1 MNAKKERSNT
11 SIRRKDFKSGFAA
24 HIIGVQDH
32 TEDKVVVS
40 CHGNTE
46 NHTQSEEDITD
57 MDASTQ
63 KMDCDGA
70 NTHDQNDCA
79 NNDDLFSSFFVPPSL
94 NENVDCHGINNSVIL
109 EAQQVVV
116 NETNSGK
123 EMAVAEVKDVA
134 WVPLTPQI
142 QAKVGYSEK
151 ESETTNNCKYSESN
165 ISGSAAPKCGKSES
179 LIDILKKMCTRDK
192 KPHKRKKIKRHNPKV
207 GPITPCTPKPH
218 TPKPAKKVKKKSVDS
233 INVDAKA
240 TTSKRAS
247 RRKLDFGEECPA
259 MGQEEDFGEECPAMG
274 QEELMKP
281 QVTADVSSEKGGP
294 NTPKICTISCTQVQ
308 EEEADNTISC
318 NGSILNASVAKI
330 TNLQENVENV
340 LLIQG
345 DKDVR
350 DAQADFVVKKM
361 QSLCINEERSDAL
374 VVAEK
379 KYKGIV
385 DLDKETMV
393 VWNLLTRDD
402 WNKAA
407 EAEALGADHVE
418 YMKRERKLLRNKL
431 DVFLDRMDVVQGNR
445 QFSPWKGSIVD
456 SVVGVFLTQNAS
468 DHMSSTAFMALS
480 SRYPPL
486 SVDEQNS
493 RIRLLDQQVMV
504 VESASDKSEF
514 IPEVDPPIQVERRKG
529 KGNKKQELPINWD
542 DLRKQYSRGLSRERT
557 EQNADSINWEAM
569 RQASIEEVAHVII
582 QRGMSNQLAERIKGF
597 LDRLVRDHG
606 SIDLEW
612 LRNVPPPKAKDYLL
626 SISGLGLK
634 STECVRLLALYYPAF
649 PVDTNARRFFVRMG
663 WVPLKKLPEG
673 VKLHELNDYP
683 SLDSVQK
690 YMWSRACDNDHQL
703 LYEIHCHSVTIGKS
717 FCTKLQPNCKEC
729 PMRDECAHY
738 ASVLASNKP
747 RLQGFQANSSLEAPM
762 LTNSD
767 GNEVIH
773 HSNSETIIELP
784 SSPVVE
790 TTTMEPLCFQPI
802 IELPPS
808 PVVETTPMES
818 LDIGDIEDIGTLSHV
833 GYIGTLSRVER
844 SKKIRTKKIRSFIG
858 EDNEISQALVAIN
871 PNVAS
876 FQLPKQKLEYRL
888 RTVHEVCELP
898 DSHPFLATF
907 SKRVHGDRCPYLLA
921 IWTEDECSEEATTCD
936 TGKPS
941 LSREVVEYQKRIKGT
956 ILIPCFT
963 ANGGRFPLNG
973 TYFQINEVFADH
985 ESSLR
990 PIDVPRE
997 LIWNLKRRI
1006 LYCGKNI
1013 TSICRGMNMAEVA
1026 YLFNRGFI
1034 CSRGF
1039 DTKSRDAVAMVNRFH
1054 G

>member
-1 MNAKKERSNT
+1 
-11 SIRRKDFKSGFAA
+11 
-24 HIIGVQDH
+24 
-32 TEDKVVVS
+32 
-40 CHGNTE
+40 
-46 NHTQSEEDITD
+46 
-57 MDASTQ
+57 
-63 KMDCDGA
+63 
-70 NTHDQNDCA
+70 
-79 NNDDLFSSFFVPPSL
+79 
-94 NENVDCHGINNSVIL
+94 
-109 EAQQVVV
+109 
-116 NETNSGK
+116 
-123 EMAVAEVKDVA
+123 
-134 WVPLTPQI
+134 
-142 QAKVGYSEK
+142 
-151 ESETTNNCKYSESN
+151 
-165 ISGSAAPKCGKSES
+165 
-179 LIDILKKMCTRDK
+179 MCTRHK
-192 KPHKRKKIKRHNPKV
+192 KPHKRKKMKRHNPKV
-207 GPITPCTPKPH
+207 GPITPCTPKPR

-233 INVDAKA
+233 INIDAKA
-240 TTSKRAS
+240 TISKRVCK
-247 RRKLDFGEECPA
+247 RKL
-259 MGQEEDFGEECPAMG
+259 DFGEECPAMG

-281 QVTADVSSEKGGP
+281 QVTKDVPSEKVGP
-294 NTPKICTISCTQVQ
+294 NTPKICKKRRWMRRTAKLNNLIRWIHEQLPATRTQVQ
-308 EEEADNTISC
+308 EEEVDNTISRTQFQEDEVDNTISC
-318 NGSILNASVAKI
+318 NGSIRNGSILNAPVAKI
-330 TNLQENVENV
+330 TDLQENVENV

-350 DAQADFVVKKM
+350 DALADFIVKKM
-361 QSLCINEERSDAL
+361 QSLCINEECCDAL
-374 VVAEK
+374 VVAQK

-385 DLDKETMV
+385 DLDQETMV

-402 WNKAA
+402 WNASA
-407 EAEALGADHVE
+407 EAEALGADHEE
-418 YMKRERKLLRNKL
+418 YMKRERELLRNNL
-431 DVFLDRMDVVQGNR
+431 EVFRERMHVVQGNR

-456 SVVGVFLTQNAS
+456 SIVGVFLTQNVS
-468 DHMSSTAFMALS
+468 DHASSTAFMTFV

-486 SVDEQNS
+486 SVDEQNA
-493 RIRLLDQQVMV
+493 RIRLLDKQVMV
-504 VESASDKSEF
+504 VESSSDKSEF
-514 IPEVDPPIQVERRKG
+514 IPEVDPPIQVERRTG

-542 DLRKQYSRGLSRERT
+542 DLRKQYSHGVSRERT

-569 RQASIEEVAHVII
+569 RQAPIEEVADVIR
-582 QRGMSNQLAERIKGF
+582 QRGMSNQLAGRIKGF

-606 SIDLEW
+606 NIDLEW
-612 LRNVPPPKAKDYLL
+612 LRNVPPPKAKEYLL

-634 STECVRLLALYYPAF
+634 STECVRLLALHYPAF
-649 PVDTNARRFFVRMG
+649 PVDTNAGRFFVRIG

-683 SLDSVQK
+683 TLDNIQK
-690 YMWSRACDNDHQL
+690 YMWSRACNNDHQL
-703 LYEIHCHSVTIGKS
+703 LYETHCHSVTIGKS

-738 ASVLASNKP
+738 ASALASNTP
-747 RLQGFQANSSLEAPM
+747 RLQGFQANLSLEVPI

-767 GNEVIH
+767 GNDVIY

-784 SSPVVE
+784 SSPVAE
-790 TTTMEPLCFQPI
+790 TTTMEPLCSQPI

-808 PVVETTPMES
+808 LVVETAPTEP
-818 LDIGDIEDIGTLSHV
+818 LDIGDIEDIGTLNRV
-833 GYIGTLSRVER
+833 GNIGTLSRVER
-844 SKKIRTKKIRSFIG
+844 SKKIRSFIG

-907 SKRVHGDRCPYLLA
+907 SKRVYGDRCPYLLA
-921 IWTEDECSEEATTCD
+921 MWTEDECSEEATTCD

-941 LSREVVEYQKRIKGT
+941 LSRKVVECQKRIKGT

-963 ANGGRFPLNG
+963 ANRGRFPLNG

-1006 LYCGKNI
+1006 LYCGTSI
-1013 TSICRGMNMAEVA
+1013 TSICKGMNMVEVA

-1034 CSRGF
+1034 CIRGF
-1039 DTKSRDAVAMVNRFH
+1039 DTKSRAAVAMVNRFH
-1054 G
+1054 SN